1 VDDRLCAACFL
12 KIAAMATETAVPAPD
27 EPSVVAAVPAAD
39 SDVAEPDTLEALQE
53 RHRREIKE
61 LQKTVQKIKHAVP
74 KGDKRRLK
82 EAQQEISAL
91 ESGLHD
97 RQSKELKAFKARA
110 AVAEATI
117 KPFTPP
123 PVEGEVAALA
133 ADVEGALK
141 VDGAD
146 EPAASAAAEQP
157 AERRVTKAAKRRVR
171 ARFPAAGLDRRKLT
185 HGRRSYGPALA
196 QDKKAQ
202 REREIREQAELE
214 AANTPNL
221 MAWEEAELAQL
232 LKKEG
237 FTISHV
243 RAEALGDLR
252 NTIYLLEGCRCK
264 ILVGG
269 FSSLDALQRRLVR
282 WWLETSLQRELG

>member
-1 VDDRLCAACFL
+1 
-12 KIAAMATETAVPAPD
+12 MATEAAVPAAV

-39 SDVAEPDTLEALQE
+39 SDVAEPDTLETLQE

-97 RQSKELKAFKARA
+97 RQSKELKAFKART
-110 AVAEATI
+110 AVAEATVE
-117 KPFTPP
+117 PATTPP
-123 PVEGEVAALA
+123 VDGEVAALA

-141 VDGAD
+141 VVGTD

-171 ARFPAAGLDRRKLT
+171 ARFRARFRRQGWT
-185 HGRRSYGPALA
+185 G
-196 QDKKAQ
+196 
-202 REREIREQAELE
+202 E
-214 AANTPNL
+214 N
-221 MAWEEAELAQL
+221 
-232 LKKEG
+232 
-237 FTISHV
+237 
-243 RAEALGDLR
+243 
-252 NTIYLLEGCRCK
+252 
-264 ILVGG
+264 
-269 FSSLDALQRRLVR
+269 
-282 WWLETSLQRELG
+282 